1 MEEYNLCDF
10 SYIPY
15 YILGILCILL
25 IVLYFI
31 NKEDIHQEYNYNI
44 FDTIYKNAEWGKGDI
59 NGGSSGH
66 GSSPEINEMYISYLN
81 EFIKKYNIHSIV
93 DIGCGDWQIMNHID
107 LTNVDYKG
115 FDVVDEVIN
124 ENNKLHK
131 SSSINFYKTNLN
143 DIYDYPSANLLICK
157 DVLQHLDY
165 ENINH
170 ILSKLDK
177 YDHVI
182 IINDFSDNTINHDI
196 SNGGY
201 RELDLRT
208 EPFNMSFDNLLLQ
221 WPSHESARKVLLHKI
236 L

>member
-131 SSSINFYKTNLN
+131 SSSINFYKTNLTVHGK
-143 DIYDYPSANLLICK
+143 S
-157 DVLQHLDY
+157 
-165 ENINH
+165 
-170 ILSKLDK
+170 
-177 YDHVI
+177 
-182 IINDFSDNTINHDI
+182 
-196 SNGGY
+196 
-201 RELDLRT
+201 
-208 EPFNMSFDNLLLQ
+208 
-221 WPSHESARKVLLHKI
+221 
-236 L
+236 